1 MRRFQLAIVFVA
13 ASSLIVFGGWLS
25 INALLRAPSWQAV
38 RIAYFDQQVREET
51 YDRALQALQ
60 GSRYWL
66 QRHQTI
72 SEIGLLHYNVG
83 RQERDVE
90 KRDAFYGLSLEAFND
105 SLRLSPLQPTAWAIV
120 ALMLDEQGLRDE
132 SAAALDWSMKTGYF
146 VERLREGRTVLGLAL
161 WDAVTDE
168 TRDRLMHSIVPTF
181 RRAPEIVTEG
191 AVGAGIVDDLA
202 ERFAA
207 WPSEDQDED
216 LEAKD
221 GDYGSVLAA
230 EFAVA
235 AESLKQARLDRAGG
249 ETDDMRRLYA
259 ALAIL
264 TASNVPLLAEAM
276 TIDQYLSVTRGED
289 ELRSPDSVN
298 DYLIGVLDAL
308 LVLGD
313 FNKRGGEPLF
323 CMPRQDL
330 LNYDVIYFRATL
342 DSMLEQMEREMPEFD
357 TLSKTR
363 SIGLASLQLLSFL
376 HPCETEPEQAEA
388 PG

>member
-1 MRRFQLAIVFVA
+1 MAI
-13 ASSLIVFGGWLS
+13 FGGWLTVD
-25 INALLRAPSWQAV
+25 AVFRGPSWQAV
-38 RIAYFDQQVREET
+38 EIAFSDQQVREES

-60 GSRYWL
+60 RSRYWL
-66 QRHQTI
+66 PRHQTA
-72 SEIGLLHYNVG
+72 SEIGLLHYSIG
-83 RQERDVE
+83 RQQRDAE

-105 SLRLSPLQPTAWAIV
+105 SLRLSPLQPTAWAFV
-120 ALMLDEQGLRDE
+120 ALMHDDRGSRDE
-132 SAAALDWSMKTGYF
+132 AAAALEWSMASGYF
-146 VERLREGRTVLGLAL
+146 LERLREGRAILGLAL
-161 WDAVTDE
+161 WDAVAEE

-181 RRAPEIVTEG
+181 RQTPEIVVSG
-191 AVGAGIVDDLA
+191 AVRAGIVDDLA
-202 ERFAA
+202 ERFAD
-207 WPSEDQDED
+207 WPSEDQDEE
-216 LEAKD
+216 LEVAY

-259 ALAIL
+259 ALTIL
-264 TASNVPLLAEAM
+264 TASNIPLLAEAM

-289 ELRSPDSVN
+289 ELRPPDSVN
-298 DYLIGVLDAL
+298 EYLTGVLDAL

-313 FNKRGGEPLF
+313 FNSRSGEPLF

-342 DSMLEQMEREMPEFD
+342 DSMLEQMERDMPEFD
-357 TLSKTR
+357 TLSRTR
-363 SIGLASLQLLSFL
+363 SIGLASLQLLNVL
-376 HPCETEPEQAEA
+376 HPCETEPEQAEV

>member
-1 MRRFQLAIVFVA
+1 
-13 ASSLIVFGGWLS
+13 
-25 INALLRAPSWQAV
+25 
-38 RIAYFDQQVREET
+38 
-51 YDRALQALQ
+51 
-60 GSRYWL
+60 
-66 QRHQTI
+66 
-72 SEIGLLHYNVG
+72 
-83 RQERDVE
+83 
-90 KRDAFYGLSLEAFND
+90 
-105 SLRLSPLQPTAWAIV
+105 
-120 ALMLDEQGLRDE
+120 
-132 SAAALDWSMKTGYF
+132 
-146 VERLREGRTVLGLAL
+146 
-161 WDAVTDE
+161 
-168 TRDRLMHSIVPTF
+168 MHSIVPTF
-181 RRAPEIVTEG
+181 RRTPEIVTEG
-191 AVGAGIVDDLA
+191 AVRAGIVDELA
-202 ERFAA
+202 ERFAD
-207 WPSEDQDED
+207 WPAEDQDEE
-216 LEAKD
+216 LEVAY

-235 AESLKQARLDRAGG
+235 ARSLKQARPDRAGG

-276 TIDQYLSVTRGED
+276 TIDQYLSITRGED

-298 DYLIGVLDAL
+298 EYLTGVLDAL

-357 TLSKTR
+357 TLSRTR
-363 SIGLASLQLLSFL
+363 SVGLASLQLLSFL